1 MFVTNYEN
9 LNSSA
14 INTLKVEETSVLIT
28 YNSNTDK
35 EYEFICDNTAEFDV
49 KLSETISKEESLGK
63 FIHNQV
69 KEGIIQPSVTQPSK

>member
-1 MFVTNYEN
+1 MKTYED
-9 LNSSA
+9 LASSA
-14 INTLKVEETSVLIT
+14 VKSIKVDEKSIYIV

-69 KEGIIQPSVTQPSK
+69 KEGIIQPSVTQSSK

>member
-1 MFVTNYEN
+1 MKTYED
-9 LNSSA
+9 LASSA
-14 INTLKVEETSVLIT
+14 VKSIKVDEKSIFIV

>member
-28 YNSNTDK
+28 YNSNIDK
-35 EYEFICDNTAEFDV
+35 EYEFSCQNTDKFSDKVSNTLKNSESIG
-49 KLSETISKEESLGK
+49 KLINTSIK
-63 FIHNQV
+63 Q
-69 KEGIIQPSVTQPSK
+69 GILVPVTK

>member
-1 MFVTNYEN
+1 MKTYED
-9 LNSSA
+9 LASSA
-14 INTLKVEETSVLIT
+14 VNSIKVDEKSIYIV

>member
-1 MFVTNYEN
+1 M
-9 LNSSA
+9 
-14 INTLKVEETSVLIT
+14 
-28 YNSNTDK
+28 YNSNIDK

-69 KEGIIQPSVTQPSK
+69 KSGSIQPSVTQPSK

>member
-1 MFVTNYEN
+1 MKTYED
-9 LNSSA
+9 LASSA
-14 INTLKVEETSVLIT
+14 VKSIKVDEKFIYIV

-69 KEGIIQPSVTQPSK
+69 KSGSIQPSVTQTSK

>member
-1 MFVTNYEN
+1 MKTYAD
-9 LNSSA
+9 LASSA
-14 INTLKVEETSVLIT
+14 VNSIKVDDKSIYIV
-28 YNSNTDK
+28 YNSNIDK

-69 KEGIIQPSVTQPSK
+69 KTGSIQPSVTQTSK

>member
-1 MFVTNYEN
+1 MKTYED
-9 LNSSA
+9 LASSA
-14 INTLKVEETSVLIT
+14 VKSIKVDEKSIYIV

-49 KLSETISKEESLGK
+49 KLSETITKEESLGK

>member
-1 MFVTNYEN
+1 VKTYED
-9 LNSSA
+9 LASSA
-14 INTLKVEETSVLIT
+14 VKSIKVDEKSIYIV

-49 KLSETISKEESLGK
+49 KLSETITKEESLGK

>member
-1 MFVTNYEN
+1 MKTYED
-9 LNSSA
+9 LASSA
-14 INTLKVEETSVLIT
+14 VNSIKVDEKSIYIV
-28 YNSNTDK
+28 YNSNIDK

>member
-1 MFVTNYEN
+1 MKTYED
-9 LNSSA
+9 LASSA
-14 INTLKVEETSVLIT
+14 VNSIKVDEKSIYIV

-69 KEGIIQPSVTQPSK
+69 KTGSIQPSVTQTSK

>member
-1 MFVTNYEN
+1 VKTYED
-9 LNSSA
+9 LASSA
-14 INTLKVEETSVLIT
+14 VKSIKVDEKSIYIV

-69 KEGIIQPSVTQPSK
+69 KAGIIQPSVTQPSK

>member
-1 MFVTNYEN
+1 VKTYED
-9 LNSSA
+9 LASSA
-14 INTLKVEETSVLIT
+14 VKSIKVDEKSIYIV

>member
-1 MFVTNYEN
+1 MKTYED
-9 LNSSA
+9 LASSA
-14 INTLKVEETSVLIT
+14 VKSIKVDEKSIYIV
-28 YNSNTDK
+28 YNSNIDK

>member
-1 MFVTNYEN
+1 MKTYEN
-9 LNSSA
+9 LASSA
-14 INTLKVEETSVLIT
+14 VKSIKVDEKSIYIV

-49 KLSETISKEESLGK
+49 KLSETINKEESLGK

>member
-1 MFVTNYEN
+1 MFVKIYEN
-9 LNSSA
+9 LDSSA
-14 INTLKVEETSVLIT
+14 INTLKVDKDSVFVC

-69 KEGIIQPSVTQPSK
+69 KTGSIQPSVTQTSK

>member
-1 MFVTNYEN
+1 MKTYED
-9 LNSSA
+9 LASSA
-14 INTLKVEETSVLIT
+14 VKSIKVDEKSIYIV

>member
-1 MFVTNYEN
+1 MKTYED
-9 LNSSA
+9 LASSA
-14 INTLKVEETSVLIT
+14 VKSIKVDEKSIYIV

-35 EYEFICDNTAEFDV
+35 EYEFICDDTAEFDV

-69 KEGIIQPSVTQPSK
+69 KTGSIQPSVTQTSK

>member
-1 MFVTNYEN
+1 MKTYED
-9 LNSSA
+9 LASSA
-14 INTLKVEETSVLIT
+14 VKSIKVDEKSIYIV

-69 KEGIIQPSVTQPSK
+69 KEGSIQPSVTQPSK

>member
-1 MFVTNYEN
+1 VKTYED
-9 LNSSA
+9 LASSA
-14 INTLKVEETSVLIT
+14 VKSIKVDEKSIYIV

-69 KEGIIQPSVTQPSK
+69 KSGSIQPSVTQPSK

>member
-1 MFVTNYEN
+1 MKTYED
-9 LNSSA
+9 LASSA
-14 INTLKVEETSVLIT
+14 VKSIKVDEKSIYIV

-69 KEGIIQPSVTQPSK
+69 KSGSIQPSVTQTSK

>member
-1 MFVTNYEN
+1 MKTYEN
-9 LNSSA
+9 LASSA
-14 INTLKVEETSVLIT
+14 VKSIKVDEKSIFIV

>member
-1 MFVTNYEN
+1 MKTYED
-9 LNSSA
+9 LASSA
-14 INTLKVEETSVLIT
+14 VKSIKVDEKSIYIV

-69 KEGIIQPSVTQPSK
+69 KEGNIQPSVTQPSK

>member
-1 MFVTNYEN
+1 MKTYED
-9 LNSSA
+9 LASSA
-14 INTLKVEETSVLIT
+14 VKSIKVDEKSIYIV

-69 KEGIIQPSVTQPSK
+69 KTGSIQPSVTQTSK

>member
-1 MFVTNYEN
+1 MKTYEN
-9 LNSSA
+9 LASSA
-14 INTLKVEETSVLIT
+14 VKSIKVDEKSIYIV

>member
-1 MFVTNYEN
+1 MKTYED
-9 LNSSA
+9 LASSA
-14 INTLKVEETSVLIT
+14 VKSIKVDEKSIYIV
-28 YNSNTDK
+28 YNSNIDK

-69 KEGIIQPSVTQPSK
+69 KTGSIQPSVTQTSK

>member
-1 MFVTNYEN
+1 VKTYED
-9 LNSSA
+9 LASSA
-14 INTLKVEETSVLIT
+14 VKSIKVDEKSIYIV
-28 YNSNTDK
+28 YNSNIDK

-69 KEGIIQPSVTQPSK
+69 KTGSIQPSVTQTSK

>member
-1 MFVTNYEN
+1 MKTYEN
-9 LNSSA
+9 LASSA
-14 INTLKVEETSVLIT
+14 VKSIKVDEKSIYIV

-69 KEGIIQPSVTQPSK
+69 KTGSIQPSVTQTSK

>member
-1 MFVTNYEN
+1 M
-9 LNSSA
+9 
-14 INTLKVEETSVLIT
+14 
-28 YNSNTDK
+28 YNSNIDK

-69 KEGIIQPSVTQPSK
+69 KTGSIQPSVTQPSK